1 MKMASRKLLVY
12 PIVVWMILNILLMAL
27 SLLNGDTADLN
38 NYIEIILWV
47 GSIAGVLSSRKWGLA
62 FAIFTLTYTLSTSVG
77 IVVYYGIWINAIRI
91 IVNLAIIIYLFRV
104 LFECKTK

>member
-1 MKMASRKLLVY
+1 MASRKLLVY

-47 GSIAGVLSSRKWGLA
+47 GSIAGILSSRKWGLA

-77 IVVYYGIWINAIRI
+77 IVIYYGIWINAIRI

>member
-77 IVVYYGIWINAIRI
+77 IVVYYGIWINAIRVAI
-91 IVNLAIIIYLFRV
+91 NIPIIIYLFRG
-104 LFECKTK
+104 LFEVKTK

>member
-47 GSIAGVLSSRKWGLA
+47 GSIAGILSSRKWGLA

-77 IVVYYGIWINAIRI
+77 IVVYYGIWINAIRVATNI
-91 IVNLAIIIYLFRV
+91 PIIIYLFRE
-104 LFECKTK
+104 LFEGKTK